1 MKKEARPLSSV
12 VLDIDNDGN
21 SLSEEIKQDILKFRE
36 KKTALWYQSIG
47 VPYRRGYTLH
57 GPPGTG
63 KTSFILAIAGDLKMN
78 ICYLD
83 LAGGNLN
90 DDGLNRL
97 LNNCPDNSI
106 ILLEDMD
113 AIFDKRESVLPK
125 RKYGG
130 GVSFSGLLNALDG
143 VRS

>member
-1 MKKEARPLSSV
+1 M
-12 VLDIDNDGN
+12 
-21 SLSEEIKQDILKFRE
+21 KFRE
-36 KKTALWYQSIG
+36 KKTADWYRSIG

-63 KTSFILAIAGDLKMN
+63 KTSFILAIAGDLKMG

-83 LAGGNLN
+83 LNSGNMD

-97 LNNCPDNSI
+97 LNNCPENSI

-113 AIFDKRESVLPK
+113 AVFNKRDKV
-125 RKYGG
+125 
-130 GVSFSGLLNALDG
+130 
-143 VRS
+143 